1 MEVQQRFPGLA
12 RRFELVGVP
21 GPISDS
27 CVFIMSKRD
36 ELLKASLCILLRD
49 SFKSHWDAASKEC
62 RTEYPKLA
70 AELHASWCC
79 WRIMRQL
86 GFDYTWE
93 QVKGTGNHTERL
105 DFLEDLLECVEE
117 FVEPPAADEQQ
128 QQVRLM
134 AATSE
139 RFAALCNSNVQLFDS
154 EFAQLI
160 QEKQQAHAA
169 SDAYIHSIEATAQQ
183 MRENISKLQQQVHP
197 VPGERWQAV
206 FNKLQASHTDFLDV
220 AKVSTLRT
228 VQHGDTGADE
238 APRQT
243 ISATVLPCT
252 QHTSYACALCP
263 CIWQLRHVHVH
274 TAVQALLNHSC
285 NAQLSKAAQ
294 HLPCFTTSA
303 SSAMPAGPG
312 PDIPH

>member
-12 RRFELVGVP
+12 RRFERVGVP

-27 CVFIMSKRD
+27 CVFIISKRD

-49 SFKSHWDAASKEC
+49 SFKSHWDVASKEC

-79 WRIMRQL
+79 WSIMRQL

-105 DFLEDLLECVEE
+105 DFLEDLLECIEE
-117 FVEPPAADEQQ
+117 FVEPPGADEQQ

-169 SDAYIHSIEATAQQ
+169 SNAYIHSIEATAQQ
-183 MRENISKLQQQVHP
+183 MRENISKLKQQVHP

-206 FNKLQASHTDFLDV
+206 FEKLQASHTDFLDV
-220 AKVSTLRT
+220 AKVSTVLA
-228 VQHGDTGADE
+228 VQHNDAGPAD
-238 APRQT
+238 ASRQT
-243 ISATVLPCT
+243 IPAAVLLCLLDAHVRCAPVQPCMWRM
-252 QHTSYACALCP
+252 Q
-263 CIWQLRHVHVH
+263 HVHMH
-274 TAVQALLNHSC
+274 TAVQALL
-285 NAQLSKAAQ
+285 
-294 HLPCFTTSA
+294 
-303 SSAMPAGPG
+303 
-312 PDIPH
+312 